1 MADSEDRTT
10 TDAPAAQQPRK
21 APRPRTDTFAKV
33 TWIED
38 KVAQRRNRG
47 IFLGL
52 GLAVFVYLIFPASA
66 FDTVMATESA
76 AGEAGADYSYRA
88 MRLTPAMAVLMA
100 TWWVTEAV
108 PLAVTSLMPLI
119 VFPFLQVIPFAE
131 IAAPFASPTIFLFM
145 GGFMLALGLQRWNL
159 HRRLALHVILLVGT
173 RPKQLIAGFMIAT
186 GVLSMWVSNTATAVV
201 MLPIGTSVLALT
213 AETVGGHR
221 NQKKFAT
228 GLMLAIAYSASIAS
242 VSTII
247 STPPNAMLAAYMS
260 TTFGIQIGFGQ
271 WMLVG
276 VPLAVVFMVIAW
288 LILTTVFK
296 PEIDEIPGGRE
307 MIRRELG
314 KMGMMRP
321 AEKLTTA
328 VFLTAALSWVFVP
341 FIIDWLG
348 VDIQIADAGIG
359 LTAAL
364 LLFLLPSG
372 YRNARLLD
380 WTSANKLPWDILLLF
395 GGGLALSTMFTRS
408 GLSVWVGE
416 MASGLGGLP
425 IIVLIFCIAAIVLV
439 LTEFTSNTATAAT
452 FLPIMGGVAM
462 GIGLT
467 DHGDQNV
474 LLLILP
480 VCLCATC
487 SFMLPVATPP
497 NAIAFSS
504 GHVTIGDM
512 IKGGFWLNVTALFL
526 VTLTTYFIAV
536 PVFGLVLP

>member
-1 MADSEDRTT
+1 MADPESRKF
-10 TDAPAAQQPRK
+10 AALRRPRK
-21 APRPRTDTFAKV
+21 KVERNERPKTDTFAKV
-33 TWIED
+33 TWIEE
-38 KVAQRRNRG
+38 KVAQSRTKG
-47 IFLGL
+47 IFLGFL
-52 GLAVFVYLIFPASA
+52 LAALVYFIFPAGA
-66 FDTVMATESA
+66 YETVMATEGA
-76 AGEAGADYSYRA
+76 AEADYSYRA
-88 MRLTPAMAVLMA
+88 MRLTAAVAVLMA

-108 PLAVTSLMPLI
+108 PLAVTSLLPLI
-119 VFPFLQVIPFAE
+119 VFPILQIIPFGE
-131 IAAPFASPTIFLFM
+131 ISAPFASPTIFLFM

-213 AETVGGHR
+213 AEVVGGHR
-221 NQKKFAT
+221 NQRKFAT

-276 VPLAVVFMVIAW
+276 VPLAVVFMMIAW
-288 LILTTVFK
+288 VILTTVFK
-296 PEIDEIPGGRE
+296 PEITEIPGGRE
-307 MIRRELG
+307 MIRAELS

-321 AEKLTTA
+321 AEKLTT
-328 VFLTAALSWVFVP
+328 VIFLGAALSWVFVP
-341 FIIDWLG
+341 FIIDWIG
-348 VDIQIADAGIG
+348 ADIQIADAAIG
-359 LTAAL
+359 LTAAM
-364 LLFLLPSG
+364 LLFLTPSG
-372 YRNARLLD
+372 YRNSRLLD
-380 WTSANKLPWDILLLF
+380 WSAANKLPWDILLLF
-395 GGGLALSTMFTRS
+395 GGGLALSKMFTES
-408 GLSVWVGE
+408 GLSVWVGQV
-416 MASGLGGLP
+416 ASGLGGLP

-467 DHGDQNV
+467 EHGDQNV

-480 VCLCATC
+480 VRLCATC

-512 IKGGFWLNVTALFL
+512 VKGGFWLNVTALFL